1 MKTHIVLGY
10 GCTNDAYHIT
20 SPREDGEAV
29 AKAMQ
34 NAIQNAGITAGQ
46 IDYINAHGTSTYFND
61 LYETRA
67 IKKVFAEHAYNLA
80 INSTKSMIGHTLG
93 AAGAIEAIVC
103 MLSIRDSFVHVTAG
117 LQNKDA
123 ECDLDYT
130 KNVGKNREVKYAMS
144 NSFGFGGHNASLI
157 FSKYL
162 N

>member
-1 MKTHIVLGY
+1 MQGFVWKMKTHIVLGY

-20 SPREDGEAV
+20 SPREDGEAA
-29 AKAMQ
+29 AK
-34 NAIQNAGITAGQ
+34 
-46 IDYINAHGTSTYFND
+46 
-61 LYETRA
+61 
-67 IKKVFAEHAYNLA
+67 
-80 INSTKSMIGHTLG
+80 
-93 AAGAIEAIVC
+93 
-103 MLSIRDSFVHVTAG
+103 AG
-117 LQNKDA
+117 LQNEDA